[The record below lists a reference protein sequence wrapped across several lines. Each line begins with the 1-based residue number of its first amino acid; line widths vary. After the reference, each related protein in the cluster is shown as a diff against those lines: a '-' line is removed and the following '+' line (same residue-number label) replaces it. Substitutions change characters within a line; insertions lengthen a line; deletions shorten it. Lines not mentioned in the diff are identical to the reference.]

1 MASAYRSIKC
11 FSVDDMYKLYE
22 VRRVGK
28 HYQIIHLRSG
38 YAVER
43 GIKYKSYADALCAR
57 FNQCL

>member
-1 MASAYRSIKC
+1 
-11 FSVDDMYKLYE
+11 MYKLYE
-22 VRRVGK
+22 VRCIGK
-28 HYQIIHLRSG
+28 KNYQIIHLRSG